1 MWRVAKRVLGV
12 FVALG
17 LAGAASAAGGADPE
31 AGAEDR
37 AAQVERRIEA
47 VRERLTLTDE
57 QAEAIVPILKAG
69 AEKQAAVLDRHGI
82 VLDGRAGRDSGARL
96 GLRALREL
104 RGEMDGVRA
113 ETIEEL
119 ADVLTG
125 EQVAEY
131 RKIQDENRSEMRR
144 RFRAAR

>member
-1 MWRVAKRVLGV
+1 M
-12 FVALG
+12 FVAMG

-37 AAQVERRIEA
+37 AAQVERRIETA
-47 VRERLTLTDE
+47 RERLALTDE
-57 QAEAIVPILKAG
+57 QAEAVVPILKAG

-82 VLDGRAGRDSGARL
+82 DLDSRARRDGEARL
-96 GLRALREL
+96 GLRALRKL
-104 RGEMDGVRA
+104 RGEMDAVRA
-113 ETIEEL
+113 ETIEQL

-125 EQVAEY
+125 EQVDEY

>member
-1 MWRVAKRVLGV
+1 M
-12 FVALG
+12 FVAMG
-17 LAGAASAAGGADPE
+17 LAGTASAAGGADPE

-37 AAQVERRIEA
+37 AARVERRIESA
-47 VRERLTLTDE
+47 RERLALTDE
-57 QAEAIVPILKAG
+57 QADAVVPILKAG

-82 VLDGRAGRDSGARL
+82 DLDGRARRDGEARL
-96 GLRALREL
+96 GLRALRKL
-104 RGEMDGVRA
+104 RGEMDAVRA
-113 ETIEEL
+113 ETIEQL

-125 EQVAEY
+125 EQVDEY